1 MMWNIFTY
9 EADDRVVIMSQ
20 VDHFKRSPEDRSY
33 VNCSVSLKGEHDLK
47 EGEILQFNLVY
58 RHLFL
63 QPNMSH
69 SNAYNIDIFIYYD
82 RWFLSLFSMKEVKGN
97 LSTPPTTNQ
106 TRPGLIH
113 MQTNRLTLY
122 EEQTIIFKFKI
133 NKLDKLL
140 RPGSFLERELLIDFK
155 YDSNLSEFNGTAISD
170 LAKLVNY
177 KLRAT
182 EAMFSKKGPGYS
194 DIPEWSILFDD
205 INEGVYVC
213 KRKSCY
219 MQANADAGWRSLY
232 SVFSL
237 VGIDTSSKIL
247 YSLDHNGDGYME
259 SPSPFTMSFHI
270 EIDQWFFVKTQAHMR
285 MAKSFNDPASL
296 PLSPGGRWVFSKGSE
311 TIWAATRDGLLRN
324 DAGIWVKII
333 EW

>member
-1 MMWNIFTY
+1 MWNTFTY
-9 EADDRVVIMSQ
+9 EAADRVVVMSQ
-20 VDHFKRSPEDRSY
+20 FDHFERSPGDRSY
-33 VNCSVSLKGEHDLK
+33 VNCSVDLKSKHDLK

-63 QPNMSH
+63 PPNTSH

-82 RWFLSLFSMKEVKGN
+82 QQFLSLYLMKEVKGN

-106 TRPGLIH
+106 TEPGLIH
-113 MQTNRLTLY
+113 VQTNRLTLY
-122 EEQTIIFKFKI
+122 EEQTLIFKFKI

-140 RPGSFLERELLIDFK
+140 RPGSFLDRDLLIDFK
-155 YDSNLSEFNGTAISD
+155 YDSNLPEFNGTAIID
-170 LAKLVNY
+170 LAKPVNFR
-177 KLRAT
+177 LRTT
-182 EAMFSKKGPGYS
+182 EAMLSKQGPGYS

-205 INEGVYVC
+205 INDNVYVC

-219 MQANADAGWRSLY
+219 MQASADSGWRSLY
-232 SVFSL
+232 SVFSV

-247 YSLDHNGDGYME
+247 YSLVHNGDGYME

-270 EIDQWFFVKTQAHMR
+270 EIDRWFFVKSQAHMR

-296 PLSPGGRWVFSKGSE
+296 PLRPGGRWIFSKASE

-324 DAGIWVKII
+324 DGGIWVKTI